1 MTALSPWLIVILSF
15 VAALGMWLLAQR
27 GTHGWRLIA
36 LSTIPLFIC
45 LVYVS
50 VGISLA
56 SSDQARVWVRYVLL
70 YSLSVANYVIYSY
83 YIEAAKFHKRRH
95 NDR

>member
-1 MTALSPWLIVILSF
+1 M
-15 VAALGMWLLAQR
+15 
-27 GTHGWRLIA
+27 
-36 LSTIPLFIC
+36 C
-45 LVYVS
+45 LVYVW

-56 SSDQARVWVRYVLL
+56 SSDQARVWVRFVLL